1 MKAPV
6 EIRKVNSWQHPGCQ
20 KEGLPSYTPSNGD
33 RYNSHEGLEAEF
45 GMDEIHFEG
54 KGFDEIFDHAQILKY
69 YRGEVPREV
78 SHYDPFPEKSG
89 LRC

>member
-1 MKAPV
+1 LKAPV

-20 KEGLPSYTPSNGD
+20 KEGLASYTPSNGD
-33 RYNSHEGLEAEF
+33 RSNSNEGLEAEF
-45 GMDEIHFEG
+45 GMDENHFEG
-54 KGFDEIFDHAQILKY
+54 KGFDEIFDYEESLKY

>member
-1 MKAPV
+1 MQFFGFG
-6 EIRKVNSWQHPGCQ
+6 NSFFPN
-20 KEGLPSYTPSNGD
+20 SN
-33 RYNSHEGLEAEF
+33 EGLEAEF

-54 KGFDEIFDHAQILKY
+54 KGFDEIFDHGESLKY
-69 YRGEVPREV
+69 YRGEVPPEV